1 MRNNWIR
8 FVAGALVS
16 VVLVGVFALTGGMK
30 SGKSTEGLLYQA
42 SGLHPDGE
50 MLVVSGQTVTCEEYL
65 RWVDYAC
72 QYISSRIPDVDWN
85 EQVSEDGMTYGEY
98 VKVEAVETVKQYAVI
113 RAWAQQEN
121 VTLSDA
127 DKAQLAA
134 QRQQYVDYYGSEEA
148 YLQQLALVGISD
160 EGNNATL
167 EVQYLYR
174 DLYQSFCTPG
184 SSLYPDDKTL
194 SDYADQQGYV
204 SLYVLKLNGENA
216 ETMAAD
222 ILERWQAAEDKE
234 AEYALLCDELQLT
247 ADGIV
252 TLASAEGDALSDAMT
267 ALEVGEMASV
277 IDPYGDGSCFV
288 MLRTDTD
295 LAAVAETYFDT
306 LFEQK
311 LEAASVVTNSKL
323 YDSLDVGAFF
333 EKLTQLRTEMMEAMQ
348 STDTPTGTA
357 DDTAD
362 DAAGTTGDTGGT
374 TETAPAE

>member
-148 YLQQLALVGISD
+148 YLQQLALVGVS
-160 EGNNATL
+160 EETNNAML

-174 DLYQSFCTPG
+174 DLYQAFCTPG
-184 SSLYPDDKTL
+184 TALYPDDKTL
-194 SDYADQQGYV
+194 SDYAAQQGYISV
-204 SLYVLKLNGENA
+204 YVLKITGDNA
-216 ETMAAD
+216 DTMAAD
-222 ILERWQAAEDKE
+222 LLDRWQAAEDKE
-234 AEYALLCDELQLT
+234 TEYMLICDELQQV

-252 TLASAEGDALSDAMT
+252 TLAYAEGDALSEAMSALAVGDMT
-267 ALEVGEMASV
+267 AV
-277 IDPYGDGSCFV
+277 IDPYGEGTCFV
-288 MLRTDTD
+288 VLRADTD
-295 LAAVAETYFDT
+295 LAAVAETYFDV
-306 LFEQK
+306 LFESK
-311 LEAASVVTNSKL
+311 LDSAAVVTNSKL
-323 YDSLDVGAFF
+323 YDALDVGAFY
-333 EKLTQLRTEMMEAMQ
+333 EKLAQLRAEMEAAMEPADAR
-348 STDTPTGTA
+348 TGTDADAEDTPA
-357 DDTAD
+357 DP
-362 DAAGTTGDTGGT
+362 AA
-374 TETAPAE
+374 

>member
-160 EGNNATL
+160 EANNATL

-222 ILERWQAAEDKE
+222 ILERWQAAEDKA

-252 TLASAEGDALSDAMT
+252 TLASAEGDALPSVEWFTQTQANAGSETISPTASPTNTTDIKPQTDVNTTGGRTAGVIET
-267 ALEVGEMASV
+267 ALQAGASALMSKSSGTGSAATAPSGAV
-277 IDPYGDGSCFV
+277 CTDGSC
-288 MLRTDTD
+288 TPGG
-295 LAAVAETYFDT
+295 AAE
-306 LFEQK
+306 
-311 LEAASVVTNSKL
+311 
-323 YDSLDVGAFF
+323 
-333 EKLTQLRTEMMEAMQ
+333 
-348 STDTPTGTA
+348 
-357 DDTAD
+357 
-362 DAAGTTGDTGGT
+362 
-374 TETAPAE
+374 